1 MTFFKNLF
9 QVHRQDKIHNHQVSE
24 DRPQVWAVHHHNK
37 EGGPVKGKMDLM
49 IAAAVAVDSVVVEA
63 DAVETFNRLDAVVVD
78 SMMTA
83 VEAVDGVAIGK
94 INILDLSI

>member
-1 MTFFKNLF
+1 
-9 QVHRQDKIHNHQVSE
+9 
-24 DRPQVWAVHHHNK
+24 
-37 EGGPVKGKMDLM
+37 M
-49 IAAAVAVDSVVVEA
+49 IAAAVVAVDSVVVEA

-94 INILDLSI
+94 YIYSRSQYLMIF

>member
-1 MTFFKNLF
+1 
-9 QVHRQDKIHNHQVSE
+9 
-24 DRPQVWAVHHHNK
+24 
-37 EGGPVKGKMDLM
+37 MDLM
-49 IAAAVAVDSVVVEA
+49 IAAAVVAVDSVVVEA

-94 INILDLSI
+94 IYILDLSI

>member
-1 MTFFKNLF
+1 M
-9 QVHRQDKIHNHQVSE
+9 VVEAVVSVEVVVE
-24 DRPQVWAVHHHNK
+24 DAAV
-37 EGGPVKGKMDLM
+37 V
-49 IAAAVAVDSVVVEA
+49 VAVDSVVVEA

-94 INILDLSI
+94 IYILDLSI

>member
-1 MTFFKNLF
+1 M
-9 QVHRQDKIHNHQVSE
+9 
-24 DRPQVWAVHHHNK
+24 
-37 EGGPVKGKMDLM
+37 KGKMDLM
-49 IAAAVAVDSVVVEA
+49 IAAAVVAVDSVVVEA

-94 INILDLSI
+94 IYILDLSI